1 MSSTATNFDSSQTLD
16 ILAGWMLGQINSVR
30 PHDAGSSGAKKFVVD
45 SAEGRFLLKG
55 RPSGA
60 LSPER
65 LELIRQVTTN
75 CVEARVPVADLRP
88 QADGHRHVEW
98 GGFVWELQSWVSGR
112 DGRRSSNDAISS
124 GIALAM
130 FHRATRHLQA
140 PVIKGFH
147 QRQDIE
153 KIARLALSHAP
164 HAESALCE
172 LVTLAKVAR
181 TKVQDRGIA
190 VHRQQALHGDW
201 HPRNLRFN
209 AQSQVCGILDLD
221 AVRTDAVVTELATAV
236 LHVSL
241 RRSRDTPI
249 EHWPA
254 GLRYKAGQCLTT
266 AWRSRIGREPDLGT
280 WGMLPW
286 VMIEGLAFET
296 ILPIAARGE
305 ISGIEPGAWIHAG
318 AKTAEWIRERS
329 RALSEYLAPKR

>member
-1 MSSTATNFDSSQTLD
+1 MNFDSSQTLD
-16 ILAGWMLGQINSVR
+16 LLAGWMLGQINSVR
-30 PHDAGSSGAKKFVVD
+30 AHDAGSSGAKKFVVD

-65 LELIRQVTTN
+65 LELMRQITAN

-88 QADGHRHVEW
+88 QADGQRHVGW

-140 PVIKGFH
+140 PVIKGYH
-147 QRQDIE
+147 QRQDLE

-181 TKVQDRGIA
+181 TKVQDRGIE

-209 AQSQVCGILDLD
+209 AQRQVCGILDLD

-236 LHVSL
+236 LHISL

-254 GLRYKAGQCLTT
+254 GLRYKAGQGLTS

-305 ISGIEPGAWIHAG
+305 VSGIEPGAWIRAG
-318 AKTAEWIRERS
+318 AKTAEWIRARS
-329 RALSEYLAPKR
+329 RALAEHLAPKN

>member
-1 MSSTATNFDSSQTLD
+1 MTFDSSQTPEL
-16 ILAGWMLGQINSVR
+16 LAGWMLGQINSVR
-30 PHDAGSSGAKKFVVD
+30 AHDAGSSGAKKFVVD

-65 LELIRQVTTN
+65 LELMRQITAN

-88 QADGHRHVEW
+88 QADGQRHVGW

-140 PVIKGFH
+140 PVIKGYH
-147 QRQDIE
+147 QRQDLE

-181 TKVQDRGIA
+181 TKVQDRGIE

-209 AQSQVCGILDLD
+209 AQRQVCGILDLD
-221 AVRTDAVVTELATAV
+221 AARTDAVVTELATAV
-236 LHVSL
+236 LHISL

-254 GLRYKAGQCLTT
+254 GLRYKAGQGLTS

-305 ISGIEPGAWIHAG
+305 VSGIEPGAWIRAG
-318 AKTAEWIRERS
+318 AKTAEWIRARS
-329 RALSEYLAPKR
+329 RALAEHLAPKN

>member
-1 MSSTATNFDSSQTLD
+1 MTFDSSQTPEL
-16 ILAGWMLGQINSVR
+16 LAGWMLGQINSVR
-30 PHDAGSSGAKKFVVD
+30 AHDAGSSGAKKFVVD

-65 LELIRQVTTN
+65 LELIRQITAN

-88 QADGHRHVEW
+88 QADGQRHVGW

-140 PVIKGFH
+140 PVIKGYH
-147 QRQDIE
+147 QRQDLE

-181 TKVQDRGIA
+181 TKVQDRGIE

-209 AQSQVCGILDLD
+209 AQRQVCGILDLD
-221 AVRTDAVVTELATAV
+221 AARTDAVVTELATAV
-236 LHVSL
+236 LHISL

-254 GLRYKAGQCLTT
+254 GLRYKAGQGLTS

-305 ISGIEPGAWIHAG
+305 VSGIEPEAWIRAG
-318 AKTAEWIRERS
+318 AKTAEWIRARS
-329 RALSEYLAPKR
+329 RALAEHLAPKN